1 MKTYNKAIS
10 QLVIVI
16 FLIVYWLFIW
26 KLERIDYSETLPR
39 SLEQFIQ
46 LYPLFST
53 VIPDMSFVFELLSP
67 RVLRHF
73 IPLIVGWW
81 LARDVITRFM
91 QSFYELP
98 DGRAASSFLT
108 RLTWPTI
115 RRDSPTTVQSV
126 DFDARRQSEPLLRIG
141 GPGRIS
147 IPSGESVVTERNGRF
162 RRILGPGTHR
172 LDAFEY
178 PAELVEIRPQERSLT
193 GAELVTADG
202 IKITTDVSVSFRI
215 GLGGEL
221 PSREQIYPFNHLAVK
236 QAAYSQIVSE
246 GEIHYWDSLPP
257 AVAVSQLVDIVAEY
271 NLDDLVYSE
280 QSGVHFHHLLS
291 NEMERRTR
299 DILAGLD
306 IHVISSRLGLLELPE
321 AVTDQHIDYWRASWN
336 TQRRFIEA
344 EGQARAIQEK
354 ELARAQAEAMM
365 LEAFFEGIQRA
376 RQTTHNVDA
385 REILALRLIE
395 VLEMLAQQSQR
406 IVTLPDMLLPLLATL
421 RKQILFESDLDS
433 GAGRRRSLPGN

>member
-1 MKTYNKAIS
+1 MKMYNKATS

-26 KLERIDYSETLPR
+26 KLERIDYSQSLPQ
-39 SLEQFIQ
+39 SLEQFVQ
-46 LYPLFST
+46 LYPLFGT
-53 VIPDMSFVFELLSP
+53 IIPDMSFVFELLSP

-91 QSFYELP
+91 QSFYEFP
-98 DGRAASSFLT
+98 DGNAASSFLT

-115 RRDSPTTVQSV
+115 RRDSPIAVQSV
-126 DFDARRQSEPLLRIG
+126 DFKARRQSEPVLRIG

-162 RRILGPGTHR
+162 LRILGPGIHR
-172 LDAFEY
+172 LGAFEY
-178 PAELVEIRPQERSLT
+178 PAELVEIRPLERSIM

-202 IKITTDVSVSFRI
+202 IKITTDVSVSFKI

-221 PSREQIYPFNHLAVK
+221 PSRKHVYPFNYQAVK
-236 QAAYSQIVSE
+236 RAAYSQIVSD
-246 GEIHYWDSLPP
+246 GEIDSWDSHPP
-257 AVAVSQLVDIVAEY
+257 AVAINQLVDIVAEY

-299 DILAGLD
+299 HILAGLG
-306 IHVISSRLGLLELPE
+306 IQVISSRLGLMELPE

-406 IVTLPDMLLPLLATL
+406 VVTLPDMLLPLLATL
-421 RKQILFESDLDS
+421 RKQVLFESDLNSS
-433 GAGRRRSLPGN
+433 GGQRRQLPGN